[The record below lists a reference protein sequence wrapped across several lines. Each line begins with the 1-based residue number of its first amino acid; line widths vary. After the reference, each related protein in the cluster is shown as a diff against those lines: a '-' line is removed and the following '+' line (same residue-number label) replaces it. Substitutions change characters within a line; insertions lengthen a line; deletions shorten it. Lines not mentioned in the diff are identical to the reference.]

1 MEADHDQENQ
11 FPVIGLSNKQVCSG
25 EEKPWIKLKIQKIEE
40 QEDQIRPR
48 KNDEPRVCKVCK
60 KGFSSGKALGGHM
73 RIHVQNNKELKTNQN
88 QYNIGD
94 SDKDNSGCYSK
105 PVCSICS
112 KNFPSMKSLF
122 GHMRCHP
129 EREWRGIQ
137 PPPRPP
143 AAKDSS
149 SYSSYVS
156 DSEQLKADNQTYIDS
171 DMGIQEIDLTKSLVG
186 WSATAKR
193 GRRALIA
200 ATGTMAEEKR
210 LRDAV
215 DDLMR
220 LAHSG
225 DSLDL
230 ESGSGLT
237 HKHRVVVEATNSNSL
252 TNKVE
257 TEGKN
262 RVFESKKRKRIID
275 ESEPPVD
282 FKMDHHPGST
292 DMSHHVSVSR
302 GSNSVLVKNLE
313 KGKGKAVLET
323 EPNFTDSDESI
334 PSEQLIVNYKYK
346 NNNKS
351 AMIKKKKRMMVKL
364 SDLGLVQIDQFH
376 RPIDRYYKCSTCN
389 KCFPTHQALGGHR
402 SSHNKAKTSQT
413 TIDESSYAAAED
425 ITRADETKENEGAGS
440 SKPADSALHRCKICN
455 KDFATGQALGGH
467 KRCHWTGPVEA
478 PSSQATSSPPGEA
491 SQTGQKILGF
501 DLNELPAMED
511 EDGVEDSEE
520 HGSGYGFASSSYNN
534 SVS

>member
-137 PPPRPP
+137 PPSRPP

-156 DSEQLKADNQTYIDS
+156 DCEQLKADNQSYIDS

-210 LRDAV
+210 LQDAV

-237 HKHRVVVEATNSNSL
+237 HKYRVVVEATNSNSL

-282 FKMDHHPGST
+282 FTMDHHPGST

-334 PSEQLIVNYKYK
+334 PSEQLIINYKYK

-364 SDLGLVQIDQFH
+364 SDLGLAQIDQIH

-413 TIDESSYAAAED
+413 TIDD
-425 ITRADETKENEGAGS
+425 
-440 SKPADSALHRCKICN
+440 ALHRCKICN

-478 PSSQATSSPPGEA
+478 PSSQATSSPGEA

-511 EDGVEDSEE
+511 KDGVEDSEE
-520 HGSGYGFASSSYNN
+520 HGSGYGFASSSYN